1 MQSALKSFLVRA
13 SAGQFRIENS
23 QDIWRLLVT
32 ITVRKA
38 RQQVRAHHAIG
49 RAVDREVPQPLEGKP
64 SIVDQLTEEPSVAE
78 ALACAEIL
86 EQLVQGDPPE
96 YARVLELRLADY
108 SLREIAAELQLTKS
122 TVESILN
129 VLKSRLQRRWTQ
141 LSGGG
146 EKA

>member
-1 MQSALKSFLVRA
+1 MLFRS
-13 SAGQFRIENS
+13 FRIDNS

-38 RQQVRAHHAIG
+38 RQQVRAHHAEG
-49 RAVDREVPQPLEGKP
+49 RAVDREVAQASTSDLA
-64 SIVDQLTEEPSVAE
+64 IVDQLTEEPSVAE

-108 SLREIAAELQLTKS
+108 SLREIAAELKLTKS

-141 LSGGG
+141 LMG
-146 EKA
+146 ECDEYHSPSHQE